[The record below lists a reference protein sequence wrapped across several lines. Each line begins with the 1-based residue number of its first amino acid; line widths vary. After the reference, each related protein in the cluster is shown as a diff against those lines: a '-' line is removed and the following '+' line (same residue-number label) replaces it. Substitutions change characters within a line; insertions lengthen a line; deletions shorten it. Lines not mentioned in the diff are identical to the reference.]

1 MSNIFIIAKKDF
13 KLYFTSPAAYVVL
26 VMFLILS
33 GWLFTNYLFVEGGQA
48 DLRSIFEVVPFV
60 FLFFIP
66 AISMKQIAEERKNG
80 TMELLVTLPI
90 KDSEII
96 LGKFLATFYMVNLAL
111 LLTLTNVVTVALL
124 GKPDWGVLISG
135 YIGLGFL
142 GAIFTAIGI
151 YTSSITNNQVVAFIT
166 SFFVIFVFLI
176 VDSFLEF
183 LPYPQIFEF
192 LSTNFH
198 YHNMVKGVLDSRG
211 IVYFI
216 SLILIFLTGAVTA
229 LESRKK

>member
-1 MSNIFIIAKKDF
+1 M
-13 KLYFTSPAAYVVL
+13 
-26 VMFLILS
+26 
-33 GWLFTNYLFVEGGQA
+33 EGGQA

-80 TMELLVTLPI
+80 TIELLVTLPI

-96 LGKFLATFYMVNLAL
+96 LGKFFATLCIVNLAL
-111 LLTLTNVVTVALL
+111 LLTMTNVVTIALL
-124 GKPDWGVLISG
+124 GKPDWGILISG
-135 YIGLGFL
+135 YVGLGFL

-151 YTSSITNNQVVAFIT
+151 YTSSISNNQVVAFII
-166 SFFVIFVFLI
+166 SFFVIFVFLM

-183 LPYPQIFEF
+183 LPYPQVFEF
-192 LSTNFH
+192 LSINFH
-198 YHNMVKGVLDSRG
+198 YHNMVKGVLDSRDL
-211 IVYFI
+211 VYFI

-229 LESRKK
+229 LKSRKK

>member
-13 KLYFTSPAAYVVL
+13 KLYFTSPAAYIVL

-151 YTSSITNNQVVAFIT
+151 YTSSITVCIT
-166 SFFVIFVFLI
+166 
-176 VDSFLEF
+176 
-183 LPYPQIFEF
+183 
-192 LSTNFH
+192 
-198 YHNMVKGVLDSRG
+198 
-211 IVYFI
+211 
-216 SLILIFLTGAVTA
+216 
-229 LESRKK
+229 